1 MASNVLGNFI
11 HDYRKRALLAA
22 FSFKDLLYRLFA
34 IVLTTL
40 FIIWVSVF
48 MYVTFYYAYVP
59 AISHIRPVHL
69 EFSSCTDASGLC
81 SNPSANV
88 TLTQQHHL
96 LQSGQPYN
104 IILDLEMP
112 ESDSNKQLG
121 MFMIQ
126 LKLIGR
132 NGQSISH
139 SRRSAMLR
147 YKSGALHFLSTI
159 FFSPFLLTGPM
170 EEKQTLKVE
179 MFSEYL
185 ENPHNPVTNICIEI
199 ESRWLELYSAQ
210 LRIQAQFTGLRYL
223 MFYWPILSATLGIAI
238 HVVIISAIVG
248 YVWYRLIHPD
258 QVIVRVGL
266 NSNKNNTNS
275 SVLLN
280 NPSTH
285 TASAGEPAGNN
296 SNPAKG
302 KQTMEQ
308 RKMEA
313 KETLQKNR
321 HRKLSSPSSFE
332 EHQERRK
339 SFSYPSFQMSP
350 SSSSPRVEELSSTS
364 ASNTDASDD

>member
-1 MASNVLGNFI
+1 MHMCQPYLILDQYIWNSGISCAYNQETLGETI
-11 HDYRKRALLAA
+11 
-22 FSFKDLLYRLFA
+22 FSL
-34 IVLTTL
+34 
-40 FIIWVSVF
+40 
-48 MYVTFYYAYVP
+48 VT
-59 AISHIRPVHL
+59 RC
-69 EFSSCTDASGLC
+69 SSCTDASGLC

-185 ENPHNPVTNICIEI
+185 ENPVICN
-199 ESRWLELYSAQ
+199 W
-210 LRIQAQFTGLRYL
+210 
-223 MFYWPILSATLGIAI
+223 
-238 HVVIISAIVG
+238 
-248 YVWYRLIHPD
+248 
-258 QVIVRVGL
+258 
-266 NSNKNNTNS
+266 
-275 SVLLN
+275 
-280 NPSTH
+280 
-285 TASAGEPAGNN
+285 
-296 SNPAKG
+296 
-302 KQTMEQ
+302 
-308 RKMEA
+308 
-313 KETLQKNR
+313 
-321 HRKLSSPSSFE
+321 
-332 EHQERRK
+332 
-339 SFSYPSFQMSP
+339 
-350 SSSSPRVEELSSTS
+350 
-364 ASNTDASDD
+364 